1 MMKIN
6 QTKKALSQLLRINA
20 SSKTQFFVVLI
31 CLLNSIKINLIKN
44 IHDYA
49 GMACFLVLILIITS
63 IIKIK
68 IKFS

>member
-44 IHDYA
+44 IYA
-49 GMACFLVLILIITS
+49 GMACFLVLILTITS

>member
-1 MMKIN
+1 MKIN
-6 QTKKALSQLLRINA
+6 QTKKALSQPLRINA
-20 SSKTQFFVVLI
+20 SSKTQFFVMLI

-44 IHDYA
+44 IYA
-49 GMACFLVLILIITS
+49 GMACFLVLILTITS